1 MPKITL
7 RCVEERGKLRI
18 RFHSFINDEGK
29 IFSNVYNN
37 TYNCRFPKNI
47 RERGLFY
54 EIPDTD
60 ISLIQKGDKA
70 PYYSVKKQ
78 NIKIIR
84 DESMFD
90 RLKVYPVEECVICMA
105 SKPDTIFFPCGHLCC
120 CSDCYGHL
128 KKSSYSSCSCP
139 LCRRK
144 VEQIKINKD

>member
-1 MPKITL
+1 MAKITL
-7 RCVEERGKLRI
+7 RCVDEGGKLRI
-18 RFHSFINDEGK
+18 RFHSFMNNEGK

-47 RERGLFY
+47 RQRGMFY

-60 ISLIQKGDKA
+60 ISLIQKPDRA
-70 PYYSVKKQ
+70 PYYSVKKK

-84 DESMFD
+84 DETMFD
-90 RLKVYPVEECVICMA
+90 RLKVYPVDECVICLA

-120 CSDCYGHL
+120 CNRCYGHL
-128 KKSSYSSCSCP
+128 TSRRCP
-139 LCRRK
+139 LCRRT